1 MTQAQANILIV
12 EDDFISREV
21 LKAMLACFEVTV
33 HCAENAHQAI
43 TMAAQQQFALALLDH
58 ELPDSTGIALY
69 QQLQTQQ
76 PGLVAALIS
85 SHPAEQLASAAA
97 AVGITI
103 VLNKPLDPQQLADL
117 LGVAGCI

>member
-21 LKAMLACFEVTV
+21 LKAMLTCYEVTV

-69 QQLQTQQ
+69 QQLTTYQ
-76 PGLVAALIS
+76 PGLMAALVS
-85 SHPAEQLASAAA
+85 SHPVEQLAHAAT
-97 AVGITI
+97 AVGMTK
-103 VLNKPLDPQQLADL
+103 VLSKPLDPQQLADL